1 MNKKMTSYK
10 LTIVALA
17 AVMNILGGHLALAL
31 KLPIYLDSIG
41 TVLIGAILGP
51 VYGIIPG
58 LLSGLI
64 TGVTGDI
71 YSIYFMPVQL
81 VTGIMTGILFR
92 TAWVKGKKMPLGVLA
107 ITLPGTFVSASIS
120 AILFGGV
127 TSSGSSMI
135 VFVLRKLGVSMTASV
150 FAVQIITDY
159 ADRFLAV
166 AIVAVILIS
175 VPREMIV
182 NLRGGKENGSLQ
194 QDNE

>member
-1 MNKKMTSYK
+1 MNRKSTPYK

-17 AVMNILGGHLALAL
+17 AVINILGGHLALAL

-41 TVLIGAILGP
+41 TVLVAAILGP

-71 YSIYFMPVQL
+71 YSIYFAPVQI
-81 VTGIMTGILFR
+81 VTGIMAGMLFR
-92 TAWVKGKKMPLGVLA
+92 TKWVKGKRMPLGVLA
-107 ITLPGTFVSASIS
+107 ITVPGTLVSASIS

-127 TSSGSSMI
+127 TSSGSSVI

-159 ADRFLAV
+159 VDRFLAV
-166 AIVAVILIS
+166 ALVAVILIS
-175 VPREMIV
+175 IPRDLLANIQ
-182 NLRGGKENGSLQ
+182 GGKENGSLQ